1 VSQRVQRF
9 VAAAAC
15 AAAAFL
21 IATSPAAASAEAPAC
36 FNAGYLVQDGNLL
49 RFDDRATKP
58 IARFGAQLDAVAY
71 VPKSQAFWAVS
82 GDRVVSFDVAGRVT
96 RRTALPAALRATD
109 PIAAASG
116 ATGAAAGTG
125 DRWIVRT
132 GREVVT
138 FRVPGLKELER
149 HALNGPGAD
158 ILLRP
163 RIADW
168 DINPADGRL
177 YTIASGP
184 PAQLLRIDPH
194 TGTATPLATPR
205 GLPATGS
212 FGALTVDPQ
221 GTLHALHD
229 PTGRLFDVD
238 LKHPDKAAAGNA
250 GPPTRTRSDAAACSE
265 GWDYGDAP
273 APYPTRQAADGPRHR
288 ITDRL
293 TLGTAGDAEPDART
307 ADKDDARPRTVRR
320 GDRLAVEVTVRNA
333 TGHNALLA
341 AWHDLDGNGRF
352 DERDLATAAVKPA
365 DAARRIT
372 LTWPKPR
379 IKGTR
384 STLRLRLY
392 GGPLGYRAP
401 APKPTGPADSGEV
414 EDHPITVPAPA
425 PDKAPLDI
433 KHLAGP
439 AVPDAGLPVPVPGD
453 PATPLAPEARR
464 PHAVAISAPPEP
476 DGIPLTWSVF
486 IGLLVPAA
494 SVAARA
500 AAKRGS
506 R

>member
-1 VSQRVQRF
+1 MQRF

-21 IATSPAAASAEAPAC
+21 SATPPAAASAETAAC
-36 FNAGYLVQDGNLL
+36 YNASYLVQDGNLL
-49 RFDDRATKP
+49 RFDDRAAKP
-58 IARFGAQLDAVAY
+58 VARFDAPLDALAY

-82 GDRVVSFDVAGRVT
+82 GDQVVSFDVSGRVT
-96 RRTALPAALRATD
+96 RRTALPDALRATD
-109 PIAAASG
+109 PIAVASG
-116 ATGAAAGTG
+116 ATSAAAGTG

-138 FRVPGLKELER
+138 YRVPGLKELER

-168 DINPADGRL
+168 DLNPADGRL
-177 YTIASGP
+177 YTIVSGP

-194 TGTATPLATPR
+194 TGTATPVATPR

-212 FGALTVDPQ
+212 FGALTIDPQ

-238 LKHPDKAAAGNA
+238 LTEPEPSTAKTKDA
-250 GPPTRTRSDAAACSE
+250 GPPTLTRSDAAGCPE

-273 APYPTRQAADGPRHR
+273 APYPTRHAADGPRHR
-288 ITDRL
+288 ITDGL
-293 TLGTAGDAEPDART
+293 TLGTTADAEPDARKT
-307 ADKDDARPRTVRR
+307 DKDDARPRTVRH
-320 GDRLAVEVTVRNA
+320 GDRLTVEVAVRNA

-341 AWHDLDGNGRF
+341 GWHDLDGNGLF
-352 DERDLATAAVKPA
+352 DQRDLATATVRPG
-365 DAARRIT
+365 ARTVT
-372 LTWPKPR
+372 LTWSKAR
-379 IKGTR
+379 IKTTR
-384 STLRLRLY
+384 STLRLRLF
-392 GGPLGYRAP
+392 GGPRGYNAP

-414 EDHPITVPAPA
+414 EDHPITVPPPA
-425 PDKAPLDI
+425 PGKAPLDI
-433 KHLAGP
+433 KNLAGP
-439 AVPDAGLPVPVPGD
+439 AVPDAGLAVPVPGV
-453 PATPLAPEARR
+453 PPSPLPPERRRRHVVATTAPR
-464 PHAVAISAPPEP
+464 EP

-486 IGLLVPAA
+486 LGLLVPAA

-500 AAKRGS
+500 AAKRGT